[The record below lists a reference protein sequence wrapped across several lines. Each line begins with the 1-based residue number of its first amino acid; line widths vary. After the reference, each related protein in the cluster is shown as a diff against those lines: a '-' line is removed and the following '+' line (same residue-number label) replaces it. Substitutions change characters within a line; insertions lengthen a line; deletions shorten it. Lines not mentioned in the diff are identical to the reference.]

1 MDHQKIQSLSHL
13 CFCGSTLYIA
23 ENPSD
28 FQGSIRV
35 YNKLAGLIYFKQ
47 VWQKIAR
54 SFGML

>member
-1 MDHQKIQSLSHL
+1 MQSLSHL